1 MALLNAVDLGFDVW
15 TNAYRGSKYNQKHL
29 TLDQYENPEQ
39 YWNYSMNEQAD
50 YDMPAAVDYVY
61 KQNDEKKIYVLNS
74 A

>member
-1 MALLNAVDLGFDVW
+1 MD
-15 TNAYRGSKYNQKHL
+15 
-29 TLDQYENPEQ
+29 
-39 YWNYSMNEQAD
+39 EQAD